1 MPYKIGRAFVNVYY
15 RYSPPMADF
24 IAGHDTLRI
33 MVRWSLLPLVGLSWM
48 LIHFGITASI
58 SNEFFFGVLFQKEKA
73 PSRNNLKLYFYSQ
86 RPCRKGLYLNIFRQR
101 WRTNRQIYPCFF
113 LHIQSVC

>member
-48 LIHFGITASI
+48 LIHFGIVFTLLL
-58 SNEFFFGVLFQKEKA
+58 LFLMSSSLVFCFRKK
-73 PSRNNLKLYFYSQ
+73 KL
-86 RPCRKGLYLNIFRQR
+86 RREI
-101 WRTNRQIYPCFF
+101 I
-113 LHIQSVC
+113 